1 MNNTDSDN
9 RLQDVTSNR
18 NELNELSKKV
28 KAISTKDYSF
38 FLGRISCR
46 NYYELQNTFVY
57 QLGFRVIKYYNTRTG
72 YIIIWRSKGVYNT
85 KLIPIKNDYFPN
97 IKYFEHKIEIRFNYT
112 PLIVEQNSYTTK
124 TVNVYIV
131 YDLDD
136 SPENSN
142 QKLYNKKLFV
152 WSDYYSKK

>member
-1 MNNTDSDN
+1 M
-9 RLQDVTSNR
+9 
-18 NELNELSKKV
+18 
-28 KAISTKDYSF
+28 
-38 FLGRISCR
+38 
-46 NYYELQNTFVY
+46 
-57 QLGFRVIKYYNTRTG
+57 IKYYNTRTG

-131 YDLDD
+131 
-136 SPENSN
+136 
-142 QKLYNKKLFV
+142 
-152 WSDYYSKK
+152 

>member
-28 KAISTKDYSF
+28 KAISTKDYRF

-46 NYYELQNTFVY
+46 NYYELQKMFVY

-72 YIIIWRSKGVYNT
+72 YIIIWRSKGVYTT

-131 YDLDD
+131 YDLDYL
-136 SPENSN
+136 PENSN